1 MIEQTFNKPRETVDK
16 AQGGRRQTSVFLI
29 KTEVVTKNFEWSKWT
44 LVVTLNKVC
53 QQKRNQVPKSWVG
66 KTLLPNAGLR
76 SFL

>member
-1 MIEQTFNKPRETVDK
+1 MDNVHKPSETVGK
-16 AQGGRRQTSVFLI
+16 TQGGQRQTSVFLI

-44 LVVTLNKVC
+44 LVVTLNKVS
-53 QQKRNQVPKSWVG
+53 QRKRNQVLKSWVG